1 MACRTWL
8 HLPALPTFYIPSQ
21 GLNQSHPSHPTEF
34 FFLPRYCLRT
44 GQVGQGTQR
53 SPRVPAPIN
62 KATWSFESHLPRE
75 QKPNFKTPPRSEQQ
89 MISKVPQTTPTQNPT
104 SLEVD
109 SHQTGIRQS
118 ITEPQVDTGSFALET
133 AVANAEAEASL
144 SIGSTS
150 VTPTEQK
157 QMKQTD
163 QTEETEQTEQKAQQ
177 TESAEH
183 IEHQQVS
190 SPPSQPSPVSQSEDK
205 HRQSL
210 TSAHSGQVKVEAE
223 PINARFLAFMAIV
236 GQYG

>member
-1 MACRTWL
+1 M
-8 HLPALPTFYIPSQ
+8 
-21 GLNQSHPSHPTEF
+21 
-34 FFLPRYCLRT
+34 RT

-75 QKPNFKTPPRSEQQ
+75 QKPNFKTPPRSEQ
-89 MISKVPQTTPTQNPT
+89 MVSKVPQTIPTNPT
-104 SLEVD
+104 SLED

-118 ITEPQVDTGSFALET
+118 IAEPQVDTVATGSLAIET
-133 AVANAEAEASL
+133 VANAEAEASL
-144 SIGSTS
+144 SLGSTS
-150 VTPTEQK
+150 MTPTEQK

-163 QTEETEQTEQKAQQ
+163 QTETQQTEQKAQQ

-210 TSAHSGQVKVEAE
+210 TSAHSGQGKVEAE
-223 PINARFLAFMAIV
+223 PINARFLSCWST
-236 GQYG
+236 

>member
-1 MACRTWL
+1 M
-8 HLPALPTFYIPSQ
+8 
-21 GLNQSHPSHPTEF
+21 
-34 FFLPRYCLRT
+34 
-44 GQVGQGTQR
+44 V
-53 SPRVPAPIN
+53 
-62 KATWSFESHLPRE
+62 
-75 QKPNFKTPPRSEQQ
+75 
-89 MISKVPQTTPTQNPT
+89 SKVPQTIPTNPT
-104 SLEVD
+104 SLED

-118 ITEPQVDTGSFALET
+118 ITEPQVDTVDTGSLAIET

-144 SIGSTS
+144 SFGSTS

-163 QTEETEQTEQKAQQ
+163 QTEETQQTEQKAQQ

-210 TSAHSGQVKVEAE
+210 TSAHSGQGKVEAE
-223 PINARFLAFMAIV
+223 PINARFLSCWST
-236 GQYG
+236 